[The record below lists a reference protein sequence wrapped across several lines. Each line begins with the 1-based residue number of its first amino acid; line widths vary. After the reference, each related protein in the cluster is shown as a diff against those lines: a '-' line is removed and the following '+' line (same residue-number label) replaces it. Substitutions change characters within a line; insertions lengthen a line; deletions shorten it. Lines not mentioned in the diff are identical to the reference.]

1 MVTII
6 GIAGMIIISVVIIEI
21 CEIINKLFK

>member
-6 GIAGMIIISVVIIEI
+6 GIAGMIIISVIIIEI